1 MDSRIKLSPR
11 LLSLISDYEH
21 LIDQGKSIYLDDKE
35 YHKIISY
42 YEDELELDRALDTIE
57 KAIKQYAY
65 RSDFLNLK
73 TRMQIKKGLLE
84 DALATIESAQLIAP
98 YEVEIQLLKANIYIL
113 QKRYDESINLLDEL
127 KTYCN
132 KSDLQD
138 VYVTEAFFYESIQEH
153 DLMFEC
159 LKQALIINPNNEEAL
174 RLMNDSVDQS
184 KNYEES
190 ILLHK
195 IIVDNHPYN
204 YLAWYNLGSAYGCV
218 GEYQKAIDAL
228 EYSFIINPEFE
239 QGYIDCAEYCCE
251 LQQHDTALAIYA
263 EATEVFGPEFD
274 MLINM
279 ANCQYSLDQLDQ
291 AKRSLFEAIEID
303 SYSDE
308 AFFLLAKCYIK
319 NQDFRSAVKVLK
331 KAISI
336 ENTVEEYYHLLAIA
350 HHKLGQIDKAD
361 FYYKRAAQKG
371 FEIASYWEDYILFL
385 IETGQTDKAHKM
397 ALKADKYTFS
407 YRLMY
412 LTACSY
418 MLINNREKG
427 MHLLE
432 ETIQDSYVDHTVILE
447 LPAEISE
454 NKDILSMVA
463 YYNPANL

>member
-11 LLSLISDYEH
+11 LLSLISDYEQ
-21 LIDQGKSIYLDDKE
+21 LVDQGKNVYLDDKE

-57 KAIKQYAY
+57 KAINQYAY

-73 TRMQIKKGLLE
+73 TRMLIKKGLLE
-84 DALATIESAQLIAP
+84 DALVTIEGAELVAP
-98 YEVEIQLLKANIYIL
+98 HDVELQLLKTNIFIL
-113 QKRYDESINLLDEL
+113 QKRYDESINLLEEL

-153 DLMFEC
+153 DQMFES
-159 LKQALIINPNNEEAL
+159 LKQALIINPNNDEAL
-174 RLMNDSVDQS
+174 RLMTDSVDHS

-251 LQQHDTALAIYA
+251 LKQHEVALEIYT
-263 EATEVFGPEFD
+263 EALEVFGPEFD
-274 MLINM
+274 MLINT
-279 ANCQYSLDQLDQ
+279 AQCQYSLGLIDQ

-319 NQDFRSAVKVLK
+319 NQDYHSAVKVLR

-336 ENTVEEYYHLLAIA
+336 ENTVEEYYHLLGMAY
-350 HHKLGQIDKAD
+350 HNLGIMDKAS
-361 FYYKRAAQKG
+361 FYYKRAAEKG
-371 FEIASYWEDYILFL
+371 FEISSYWEDYILFL
-385 IETGQTDKAHKM
+385 IDQKDYDKAHKM
-397 ALKADKYTFS
+397 ALKADNFTFS
-407 YRLMY
+407 YKLMY
-412 LTACSY
+412 INACTY
-418 MLINNREKG
+418 ILNDEIEKG
-427 MHLLE
+427 LKLLE
-432 ETIQDSYVDHTVILE
+432 EALQDAFNDHTVIFS
-447 LPAEISE
+447 LPKEISE
-454 NKDILSMVA
+454 NKDILSIIT
-463 YYNPANL
+463 YYKNNI